1 MNEQRQDLPFKSLGD
16 RLKTIRQKLQESVA
30 DVSGAVE
37 IDIQDLERIEQG
49 ADRPS
54 QDILMLL
61 ISHFGMHD
69 DEAAGLWQLA
79 GYDQPPSRDERD
91 NDDDTDSTPGN
102 RAAVLIMA
110 VDPRVIYS
118 DKVQVHANNGGVIV
132 NFSQSSADSQQGMTT
147 ARIGMSRD
155 QARAVIRTM
164 QTALDASEPR
174 QLPSP
179 RKDEAETQ
187 KDQQ

>member
-1 MNEQRQDLPFKSLGD
+1 MNEQRQQDLPFKNLGE
-16 RLKTIRQKLQESVA
+16 RLKVIRQKLQESMA
-30 DVSGAVE
+30 EVSGAVE
-37 IDIQDLERIEQG
+37 IDEKDLQRIEQG
-49 ADRPS
+49 QERPS

-79 GYDQPPSRDERD
+79 GYDPPSNHDDREAADEVA
-91 NDDDTDSTPGN
+91 NGN

-118 DKVQVHANNGGVIV
+118 DKVQVHANRTGVVI
-132 NFSQSSADSQQGMTT
+132 NFSQSAADSQQGLTT

-155 QARAVIRTM
+155 QAKTVLRSLQM
-164 QTALDASEPR
+164 ALDASEQR
-174 QLPSP
+174 QLPAPKS
-179 RKDEAETQ
+179 EAEQSQNDQ
-187 KDQQ
+187 K